1 MTKKDY
7 VLIAGV
13 LNSFYTREYEGEP
26 VSTGSIAAEIGAALC
41 GRLKMDNGRFDS
53 ERFMAAVRKE

>member
-1 MTKKDY
+1 MTEKDY

-13 LNSFYTREYEGEP
+13 LNSFYHEYKGQPEYR
-26 VSTGSIAAEIGAALC
+26 SITAEIADALC

>member
-26 VSTGSIAAEIGAALC
+26 EYRSIAAEIGAALC